1 MRIRLDKFSWWWIIY
16 AILLLSNPIGWG
28 ILILLGAYSIF
39 YYIFLNPFRVK
50 DLISVSKRHKWEVG
64 ETLIHRQLGKGIIMQ
79 ISNKGS
85 KRILLVQFKNETT
98 AIDADSSPIWNLKYD
113 SDYWK

>member
-1 MRIRLDKFSWWWIIY
+1 MQIDRWDSY
-16 AILLLSNPIGWG
+16 
-28 ILILLGAYSIF
+28 
-39 YYIFLNPFRVK
+39 
-50 DLISVSKRHKWEVG
+50 
-64 ETLIHRQLGKGIIMQ
+64 IMQ